1 MMSSKELILNI
12 SFQYSQLTNKNLEKY
27 SIINSKKYLNSIC
40 EK

>member
-12 SFQYSQLTNKNLEKY
+12 SFQYSHSTNKNLEKY
-27 SIINSKKYLNSIC
+27 SIIISKKYLNSIF

>member
-12 SFQYSQLTNKNLEKY
+12 SFQYSQLANKNLEKY
-27 SIINSKKYLNSIC
+27 SIINFKKYLNSIF